1 MKKRKLVV
9 GITAAS
15 SVILLEGQLAHFK
28 ALGYQTY
35 LMAPK
40 EERSL
45 AFCEREGC
53 TLLPIKIS
61 REISLKSDFL
71 TLIQVFKILLKIK
84 PDIVNFGT
92 PKVSLIGLFVSKIL
106 GIKNRIYTCR
116 GFRFE
121 HESGFK
127 RKLLVAMEKITAN
140 SAHEVI
146 CISKSVRTFGIKE
159 NIFSDRK
166 SQVIHFGSSNGVN
179 LSRFNPEKV
188 SANDLAKIKSEL
200 ALNDKFVFGF
210 VGRIVDRKGVKELY
224 EAFSE
229 IHAENK
235 NTALLIVGG
244 IEWSQISDRSFFEN
258 LHQQPGVI
266 MTGPQPKVPLYISAM
281 DLFVLPAWWEGF
293 GNVLIQAAAMKKAVI
308 STVATGTQD
317 AVSHEFN
324 GILVEPKDI
333 QSLKNAMLTLMIDN
347 EKRDKLAQNGVQWSA
362 NFDQAFIWDGMQKLY
377 TKR

>member
-1 MKKRKLVV
+1 MKQRKLVV

-28 ALGYQTY
+28 ALGYDTY
-35 LMAPK
+35 LMAPE
-40 EERSL
+40 EERSR
-45 AFCEREGC
+45 AFCEKEGC
-53 TLLPIKIS
+53 TLLPIRIS
-61 REISLKSDFL
+61 REISIKSDIS
-71 TLIQVFKILLKIK
+71 TLLQVYSILSKLK
-84 PDIVNFGT
+84 PDVVNFGT

-127 RKLLVAMEKITAN
+127 RKLLIAMERITAN

-146 CISKSVRTFGIKE
+146 CISKSVRTFGVKE
-159 NIFSDRK
+159 RIFSNQK

-188 SANDLAKIKSEL
+188 IENEIVKLKAEL
-200 ALNDKFVFGF
+200 GLHEKFVFGF

-224 EAFSE
+224 QAFSE

-244 IEWSQISDRSFFEN
+244 IEWSQITDRPFFEN
-258 LHQQPGVI
+258 LHNKDGVV
-266 MTGPQPKVPLYISAM
+266 MTGPQPNVPLYISAM

-293 GNVLIQAAAMKKAVI
+293 GNVLIQAAAMNRAVI
-308 STVATGTQD
+308 STHATGTQD
-317 AVSHEFN
+317 AVSDGYN
-324 GILVEPKDI
+324 GILVEPKNVAA
-333 QSLKNAMLTLMIDN
+333 LKSAMLELMNDE
-347 EKRDKLAQNGVQWSA
+347 EKRNQLANNGATWA
-362 NFDQAFIWDGMQKLY
+362 YNFNQSFIWEGMQKLY